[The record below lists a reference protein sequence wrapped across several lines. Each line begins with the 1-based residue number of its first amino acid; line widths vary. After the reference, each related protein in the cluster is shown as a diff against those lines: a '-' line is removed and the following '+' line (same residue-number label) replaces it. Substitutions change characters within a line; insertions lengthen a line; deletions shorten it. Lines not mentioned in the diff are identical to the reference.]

1 MEVYTSESAMAQGIK
16 KWERLGWRVSSTTE
30 LKQGWDA
37 ANTCCLGCLFL
48 PLALLGKKDS
58 HYQVTFEK
66 TLRTEY
72 EIKYNLRSN
81 TKKPYNAMSLR
92 ELASLLATIEHDLE
106 DLESDL
112 ENPPALKV
120 SAELKAL
127 RYNVSNT
134 MWNMKVDDILKRN
147 GSDESQELHLSSESE
162 IKRQLDSIE
171 RDMTSLKDAPQIDRV
186 LEARR
191 RLNKFRGQYKSHYDT
206 LVEKRVKST
215 LENLPIQKPFS
226 NDEPII
232 VKQLESINNDLRIIE
247 MAPKVSAL
255 EQKVLEIRIIKNE
268 LQDHLVSLLTTRIIN
283 SLKSNNIE
291 EPFTNDINTIEESLK
306 SLQEDISTL
315 QLHPDVPAL
324 SKLLS
329 KKKDTEKALQKHHKL
344 LKLKRVFIKGDKEI

>member
-1 MEVYTSESAMAQGIK
+1 
-16 KWERLGWRVSSTTE
+16 
-30 LKQGWDA
+30 
-37 ANTCCLGCLFL
+37 
-48 PLALLGKKDS
+48 
-58 HYQVTFEK
+58 
-66 TLRTEY
+66 
-72 EIKYNLRSN
+72 
-81 TKKPYNAMSLR
+81 MSLR